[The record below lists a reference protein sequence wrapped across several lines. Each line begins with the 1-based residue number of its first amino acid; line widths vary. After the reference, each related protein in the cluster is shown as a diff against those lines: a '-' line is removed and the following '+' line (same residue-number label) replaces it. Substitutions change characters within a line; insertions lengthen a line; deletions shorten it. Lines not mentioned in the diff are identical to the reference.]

1 MGKLLVC
8 VLLLAGAVG
17 MRAQDDPEYRMEIGA
32 GVGTVTYL
40 GDYNSNLLSNMQPM
54 GTLLAKF
61 KPNPRMAWTAS
72 IGYGTL
78 KGSISDAETWFPEAQ
93 QLPQTFSNG
102 LISGSVRFEY
112 NFWAYG
118 TGREYFGAKPLA
130 PFIAF
135 GLGITHAST
144 SDGGVLASDM
154 PLGLG
159 IKYKVRDRLNLIAE
173 WRVHFT
179 NSDRLDGVTDPYSIK
194 SSGLFKNTDCYSTLQ
209 LSLTYDIWAK
219 CKTCNNDR
227 D

>member
-1 MGKLLVC
+1 
-8 VLLLAGAVG
+8 
-17 MRAQDDPEYRMEIGA
+17 
-32 GVGTVTYL
+32 
-40 GDYNSNLLSNMQPM
+40 
-54 GTLLAKF
+54 
-61 KPNPRMAWTAS
+61 
-72 IGYGTL
+72 
-78 KGSISDAETWFPEAQ
+78 
-93 QLPQTFSNG
+93 
-102 LISGSVRFEY
+102 VRFEY

-135 GLGITHAST
+135 GLGITHVST
-144 SDGGVLASDM
+144 SDGGVLAGDF
-154 PLGLG
+154 PLGAG

-179 NSDRLDGVTDPYSIK
+179 GSDRLDGVTDPYTIK
-194 SSGLFKNTDCYSTLQ
+194 SSGLFKNTDCYSTFQ

>member
-1 MGKLLVC
+1 MRKLLVC
-8 VLLLAGAVG
+8 LVLLTGAVG
-17 MRAQDDPEYRMEIGA
+17 MRAQDEPEYKMEIGA

-40 GDYNSNLLSNMQPM
+40 GDYNGNLLNNMQAM

-78 KGSISDAETWFPEAQ
+78 KGSMTDEKTWYPEAQ

-102 LISGSVRFEY
+102 LISGGVRFEY

-135 GLGITHAST
+135 GLGITHVST
-144 SDGGVLASDM
+144 SDGGVLAGDF
-154 PLGLG
+154 PLGAG

-179 NSDRLDGVTDPYSIK
+179 GSDRLDGVTDP
-194 SSGLFKNTDCYSTLQ
+194 
-209 LSLTYDIWAK
+209 
-219 CKTCNNDR
+219 
-227 D
+227 